1 MQQHREEAQTAAV
14 RRRMEDAAIP
24 ADLQA
29 MLLRQQVILVLTCQM
44 VFPRL
49 TYAYIYS
56 NITETLL
63 KDNFQL
69 RCMVYTMGLKM
80 EDMTHYH
87 LPLSHK
93 FNKTFDSIVGVYLH

>member
-14 RRRMEDAAIP
+14 RRRMEDAARP

-49 TYAYIYS
+49 TYAYIYIPTLQKPCLK
-56 NITETLL
+56 IT
-63 KDNFQL
+63 
-69 RCMVYTMGLKM
+69 
-80 EDMTHYH
+80 
-87 LPLSHK
+87 
-93 FNKTFDSIVGVYLH
+93 FN